1 MQVEGGAY
9 LIGYVRRGEV
19 EGEATD
25 AELAGLARREVASIY
40 GESDRRGYLE
50 ALKGVLG
57 SEILNR
63 SVIEGTKT
71 AP

>member
-1 MQVEGGAY
+1 MK
-9 LIGYVRRGEV
+9 
-19 EGEATD
+19 EATD
-25 AELAGLARREVASIY
+25 AELAGLAREVASIY